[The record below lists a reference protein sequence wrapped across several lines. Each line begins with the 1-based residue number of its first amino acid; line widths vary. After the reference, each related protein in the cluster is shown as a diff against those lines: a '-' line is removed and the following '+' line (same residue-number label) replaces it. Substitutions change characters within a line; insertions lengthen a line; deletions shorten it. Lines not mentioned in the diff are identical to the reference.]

1 MILRMAEKLF
11 SYRER
16 PENKTRLCTAND
28 LFTMKRHSLSLSL
41 ALPLILSACAAPQT
55 GAAPGVPGTT
65 STISPT
71 SAAPVADISLVQSG
85 KRQAVKVDGS
95 ADPLHSALLP
105 ADQETFARRLA
116 DERNLP
122 LAAIESALAQA
133 RYNDTVARLMAP
145 PAAPEG
151 KPRKRHWPA
160 YRSRF
165 VEPIRIR
172 HGLSFWE
179 ENQDT
184 LTVAEKKYGVPASII
199 AAIIGV
205 ETVYGRNMG
214 NFSVL
219 DALYTLAFSYPDHA
233 RRDRSPFFR
242 EELAEFL
249 TMTLRQGVDPTSI
262 RGSYAGA
269 IGMPQFMPGSIGR
282 YAVSMRPGRSPD
294 LVNNP
299 DDAIMSV
306 ANYLA
311 GHGWRAGHPVFLP
324 ATLPTQPD
332 RLVDGGLEPTL
343 SWQQLASAGAR
354 LGSESRRGRGL
365 IATAYAADAV
375 PAWTSAPMGVVNL
388 DSTTGPTEYR
398 LAGSN
403 FFVITKYNRSY
414 FYAASVA
421 DLAQALEKARRQ

>member
-1 MILRMAEKLF
+1 MQG
-11 SYRER
+11 S
-16 PENKTRLCTAND
+16 
-28 LFTMKRHSLSLSL
+28 
-41 ALPLILSACAAPQT
+41 
-55 GAAPGVPGTT
+55 
-65 STISPT
+65 
-71 SAAPVADISLVQSG
+71 
-85 KRQAVKVDGS
+85 KRQPVKADAS
-95 ADPLHSALLP
+95 ADPLYGAPLP
-105 ADQETFARRLA
+105 ADQEAFARHLA
-116 DERNLP
+116 EERNLP
-122 LAAIESALAQA
+122 LAAIEAALASAQ
-133 RYNDTVARLMAP
+133 YNDTVARLMAP
-145 PAAPEG
+145 PAAASG
-151 KPRKRHWPA
+151 KPPKRHWPA

-172 HGLSFWE
+172 HGLSFWQQ
-179 ENQDT
+179 NQDT
-184 LTVAEKKYGVPASII
+184 LAAAEKKYGVPASII
-199 AAIIGV
+199 TAIIGV

-214 NFSVL
+214 NFRVL
-219 DALYTLAFSYPDHA
+219 DALYTLAFSYPQNA
-233 RRDRSPFFR
+233 RRDRSAFFR

-249 TMTLRQGVDPTSI
+249 AMTLRQGMDPTSI

-282 YAVSMRPGRSPD
+282 YAVSARPGRAPD

-324 ATLPTQPD
+324 ATLPPQPE

-354 LGSESRRGRGL
+354 VGSEPRRGGGL
-365 IATAYAADAV
+365 IATAYANDTV
-375 PAWTSAPMGVVNL
+375 PGWMNAPMGVINL
-388 DSTTGPTEYR
+388 DSATGPAEHR

-421 DLAQALEKARRQ
+421 DLATELEKARRQ

>member
-1 MILRMAEKLF
+1 
-11 SYRER
+11 
-16 PENKTRLCTAND
+16 
-28 LFTMKRHSLSLSL
+28 MKRHSLSLSL
-41 ALPLILSACAAPQT
+41 ALPLVLSACAAPQT

-65 STISPT
+65 PTVSPAP
-71 SAAPVADISLVQSG
+71 AAPASDISLVQGG
-85 KRQAVKVDGS
+85 KRQAVKVDT
-95 ADPLHSALLP
+95 DPLHSAPLP
-105 ADQETFARRLA
+105 ADQKAFAQHLA
-116 DERNLP
+116 EDRNLP
-122 LAAIESALAQA
+122 LADIEAALARA
-133 RYNDTVARLMAP
+133 SYNDTVARLMAP
-145 PAAPEG
+145 PPAPEG

-179 ENQDT
+179 ENEDT
-184 LTVAEKKYGVPASII
+184 LAAAEKKYGVPASVI

-219 DALYTLAFSYPDHA
+219 DALYTLAFSYPEHA

-249 TMTLRQGVDPTSI
+249 TMTLRQGIDPTSI

-282 YAVSMRPGRSPD
+282 YAVSARPGRTPD

-324 ATLPTQPD
+324 ARLPAQPEH
-332 RLVDGGLEPTL
+332 LVDGGLEPTL

-354 LGSESRRGRGL
+354 LGPEPRRGGL
-365 IATAYAADAV
+365 IATAYAADAA
-375 PAWTSAPMGVVNL
+375 PAWTNAPMGVIDL
-388 DSTTGPTEYR
+388 DSATGPTEYR

-421 DLAQALEKARRQ
+421 DLAQELEKARRQ

>member
-1 MILRMAEKLF
+1 
-11 SYRER
+11 
-16 PENKTRLCTAND
+16 
-28 LFTMKRHSLSLSL
+28 
-41 ALPLILSACAAPQT
+41 
-55 GAAPGVPGTT
+55 
-65 STISPT
+65 
-71 SAAPVADISLVQSG
+71 
-85 KRQAVKVDGS
+85 VDTS
-95 ADPLHSALLP
+95 ADPLHSAPLP
-105 ADQETFARRLA
+105 ADQETFARHLA
-116 DERNLP
+116 EERNLP
-122 LAAIESALAQA
+122 LAAIEAALANA
-133 RYNDTVARLMAP
+133 RYNETVARLMAP

-165 VEPIRIR
+165 VEPVRIR
-172 HGLSFWE
+172 HGLTFWE
-179 ENQDT
+179 ENQDA
-184 LTVAEKKYGVPASII
+184 LAAAEKKYGVPASII

-219 DALYTLAFSYPDHA
+219 DALYTLAFSYPEHA

-249 TMTLRQGVDPTSI
+249 TMTLRQGIDPTSI

-282 YAVSMRPGRSPD
+282 YAVSARRGKAPD
-294 LVNNP
+294 LVNSA

-311 GHGWRAGHPVFLP
+311 GHGWRTGHPVFLP
-324 ATLPTQPD
+324 AALPPQPD

-343 SWQQLASAGAR
+343 SWQQVASAGAR
-354 LGSESRRGRGL
+354 LGPEPRRAGL
-365 IATAYAADAV
+365 IATAYAADPL
-375 PAWTSAPMGVVNL
+375 PAWTNAPMGVVNL
-388 DSTTGPTEYR
+388 DSATGPTEYR
-398 LAGSN
+398 LAGNN

-421 DLAQALEKARRQ
+421 DLAEELEKARRQ